1 MMFSAGCW
9 WVELEGKPS
18 IAFPTTPPR
27 ASGEA
32 CAPGTQL
39 CRRCCSGCN
48 WSIRFT
54 HICRRVTDDM
64 DGLTNGSP
72 SILCGAQ
79 QKPDMSFL
87 LVTLQ
92 KSYWCPA
99 EFGLLPWIC
108 TFVVF
113 YSSKEAICLTS
124 SLNHHPDQLSWAH
137 LFQSPEKGCLTAAVR
152 RCRRWWSSPSTWSS
166 GSLLCLWR
174 IIFPTSSIYHYYTD
188 VIKYMLNFEG

>member
-1 MMFSAGCW
+1 MCKFFLDDLNTDIIEVIFLDVNNNNENEKAHEVCLHCLLCMIICVLWCVW

-54 HICRRVTDDM
+54 HICRRVADDM

-79 QKPDMSFL
+79 QKIDMSFL
-87 LVTLQ
+87 LITLQ
-92 KSYWCPA
+92 KSVILMSRWIWPA
-99 EFGLLPWIC
+99 SMNLHIRCFLL
-108 TFVVF
+108 T
-113 YSSKEAICLTS
+113 
-124 SLNHHPDQLSWAH
+124 
-137 LFQSPEKGCLTAAVR
+137 
-152 RCRRWWSSPSTWSS
+152 
-166 GSLLCLWR
+166 
-174 IIFPTSSIYHYYTD
+174 
-188 VIKYMLNFEG
+188 

>member
-1 MMFSAGCW
+1 MCLFVCLFVCLFAYLLVCLFVCLFSSFVEGNQKRNQYRDIKLWCFLLGVW

-54 HICRRVTDDM
+54 HICRRVADDM

-79 QKPDMSFL
+79 QKIDMSFL
-87 LVTLQ
+87 LITLQ
-92 KSYWCPA
+92 KSVILMSRWIWPA
-99 EFGLLPWIC
+99 SMNLHIRCFLLI
-108 TFVVF
+108 
-113 YSSKEAICLTS
+113 
-124 SLNHHPDQLSWAH
+124 
-137 LFQSPEKGCLTAAVR
+137 
-152 RCRRWWSSPSTWSS
+152 
-166 GSLLCLWR
+166 
-174 IIFPTSSIYHYYTD
+174 
-188 VIKYMLNFEG
+188 